1 MLPDFAIRHAQG
13 KDDSIMA
20 VFQVGSHGSAVAQLQ
35 ARLSELGFDPGTA
48 DGSFGPGTAA
58 AVRAFQTSV
67 GLTPDG
73 IIGLDTLAALE
84 PPTPI
89 MSLGS
94 HTVAYMFPATP
105 IVNVQRILPIV
116 LGALRSAALQ
126 DKPMTLMALAT
137 IRAETEGFVPI
148 SEKQSQFNTDPK
160 GPPFGKYDGRL
171 GNTQPGDG
179 ARFRGRGF
187 IQLTGRTNY
196 QKHGAAIGLGS
207 QLIDQPDLA
216 NDPDIA
222 AKLLASF
229 LGDQQE
235 AIRQALR
242 NNDLKT
248 ARRLVNG
255 GSHGLDQFTDAYTV
269 GDRLTT

>member
-1 MLPDFAIRHAQG
+1 MVA
-13 KDDSIMA
+13 
-20 VFQVGSHGSAVAQLQ
+20 FQQGSHGAAVAQLQ
-35 ARLSELGFDPGTA
+35 ARLNERGFNPGA
-48 DGSFGPGTAA
+48 VDGSFGPGTAA
-58 AVRAFQTSV
+58 AVRAFQASV

-73 IIGLDTLAALE
+73 VIGLDTLAALE

-89 MSLGS
+89 ASLTS
-94 HTVAYMFPATP
+94 HTVAYMFPVTP
-105 IVNVQRILPIV
+105 IANVQRNLPIV
-116 LGALRSAALQ
+116 LAALRSADLG
-126 DKPMTLMALAT
+126 DKPMTLMGVAT
-137 IRAETEGFVPI
+137 IRAETEDFVPI
-148 SEKQSQFNTDPK
+148 SEQQSRFNTDLG
-160 GPPFGKYDGRL
+160 GPPFGKDDGRL

-187 IQLTGRTNY
+187 IQLTGRANY
-196 QKHGAAIGLGS
+196 QKHGAAIGLGN

-229 LGDQQE
+229 LGDQEQ
-235 AIRQALR
+235 AIRQALE
-242 NNDLKT
+242 NDDLRT

-255 GSHGLDQFTDAYTV
+255 GSHGLEQFTDAYMV